1 MENNNLTY
9 PKELF
14 SKADNNILEKE
25 DFSRPSISFF
35 KDVTRR
41 LFINKLAVISMIFI
55 GLILL
60 FTLIWPYVVTY
71 SPNYTAYLNNLQ
83 STNAPT
89 PYYAFQDFS
98 VKNLGFFADG
108 HIFGTDDLGRDLFAR
123 AMQGGR
129 VSLTIG
135 FTSALFSFVIGVT
148 YGCFAGFMGGR
159 IDNFM
164 MRFAEILYSI
174 PYMLMVILFATV
186 LGSGMFSLIIAMT
199 ITGWIPMARLVRGQ
213 TLQLKEQ
220 EYVQAAKSFGASSGW
235 ILLKHII
242 PNAMGPIIVNITL
255 TVPVA
260 IFSEAT
266 LSFLGL
272 GIQPPNP
279 SWGQMA
285 NDSISQMMVGN
296 VNTLLVPSMLICLTM
311 LSFNLLGDG
320 LNDALDPRQRK

>member
-1 MENNNLTY
+1 MENNNTY
-9 PKELF
+9 DPALF
-14 SKADNNILEKE
+14 EKAVSNIQEKE
-25 DFSRPSISFF
+25 DFSRPSISFG
-35 KDVTRR
+35 KDVIRR
-41 LFINKLAVISMIFI
+41 LFKNKLAVLSIIFI
-55 GLILL
+55 GLILI
-60 FTLIWPYVVTY
+60 FTIIWPYIISY
-71 SPNYTAYLNNLQ
+71 SDNYSAYLTNLQ

-98 VKNLGFFADG
+98 SKNLGFFTDG
-108 HIFGTDDLGRDLFAR
+108 HLFGTDDLGRDLFAR

-135 FTSALFSFVIGVT
+135 FSAAFFNFAVGVV
-148 YGCFAGFMGGR
+148 YGCFAGFLGGKV
-159 IDNFM
+159 DNFM
-164 MRFAEILYSI
+164 MRFAEVLYSI
-174 PYMLMVILFATV
+174 PYMLMVILFATI
-186 LGSGMFSLIIAMT
+186 LGSGMFPLIFAMS

-220 EYVQAAKSFGASSGW
+220 EYVQAAKSFGASSPW
-235 ILLKHII
+235 ILAKHII
-242 PNAMGPIIVNITL
+242 PNALGPIIVNVTL

-260 IFSEAT
+260 VFSEAT

-285 NDSISQMMVGN
+285 SDAISQMMVGN
-296 VNTLLVPSMLICLTM
+296 VNTILVPSVLICITM